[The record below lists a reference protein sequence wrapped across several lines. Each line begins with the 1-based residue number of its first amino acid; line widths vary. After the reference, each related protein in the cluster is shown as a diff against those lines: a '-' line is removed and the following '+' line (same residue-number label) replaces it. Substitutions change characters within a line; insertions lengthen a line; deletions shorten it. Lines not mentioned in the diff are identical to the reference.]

1 MRKYF
6 YGLCVILASVGISQ
20 SWAKDLDPE
29 NTIYLDLAGGRV
41 TIEMFPAFAPNHVAR
56 VKELTRAGYYD
67 GLAFHRVIDGFMAQT
82 GSPDGTGIG
91 GSKLPDLEDEF
102 NIKPHWRGTTS
113 MANTGEPNS
122 ANAQFFIMLN
132 DRRALNGQY
141 TVWGRVVS
149 GMQHV
154 DVIKKGEDDQDG
166 KVLDEPDVVVR
177 MQVAADADA
186 APAESAQ
193 Q

>member
-1 MRKYF
+1 
-6 YGLCVILASVGISQ
+6 LTLTALTT

-29 NTIYLDLAGGRV
+29 NTLYLDLKDGRV
-41 TIEMFPAFAPNHVAR
+41 TIEMFPGFAPNHVTR
-56 VKELTRAGYYD
+56 VKELTRTGYYD
-67 GLAFHRVIDGFMAQT
+67 GLDFHRVIDGFMAQT
-82 GSPDGTGIG
+82 GSPDGLGVG
-91 GSKLPDLEDEF
+91 GSELPDLQDEF
-102 NIKPHWRGTTS
+102 NIKPHWRGMTS

-132 DRRALNGQY
+132 DNLALNGRY

-154 DVIKKGEDDQDG
+154 DAIKIGDGDQDG
-166 KVLDEPDVVVR
+166 KVEGEPDRVVR

-186 APAESAQ
+186 DAASAETAEQ
-193 Q
+193 

>member
-1 MRKYF
+1 MRKYL
-6 YGLCVILASVGISQ
+6 YSLCVILASAISP

-56 VKELTRAGYYD
+56 IKELTRASYYD
-67 GLAFHRVIDGFMAQT
+67 GLAFHRVINGFMAQT
-82 GSPDGTGIG
+82 GSPEGTGIG
-91 GSKLPDLEDEF
+91 GSELPDLEDEF
-102 NIKPHWRGTTS
+102 NIKPHWRGTAS

-132 DRRALNGQY
+132 DRPALNGKY

-154 DVIKKGEDDQDG
+154 DQIKKGDDDQDG
-166 KVLDEPDVVVR
+166 KVEGEPDVVVR
-177 MQVAADADA
+177 MQVAADADT

-193 Q
+193 